1 MTTYFA
7 PVETDEQ
14 THELAAIA
22 GAIWNE
28 YWPAI
33 IGQNQTSYMIERFL
47 SYDAIARDMAEND
60 YEYWFVVAD
69 KDEPTERIVGF
80 TGGHNEPETNRFFI
94 SKIYLFAQ
102 ERGKHFASDVIAFYN
117 DLCLKRGFSAMYLTV
132 NKHNELGIRAYQGK
146 GFETIDAVAAD
157 IGHGFVMDDF
167 IMERRAQ

>member
-1 MTTYFA
+1 MTTYFV
-7 PVETDEQ
+7 PVETNEQ
-14 THELAAIA
+14 TRELASMAN
-22 GAIWNE
+22 AIWNE

-33 IGQNQTSYMIERFL
+33 IGQDQTSYMIERFL
-47 SYDAIARDMAEND
+47 SYDAITRDMTEND

-102 ERGKHFASDVIAFYN
+102 ERGKHFASDVITFYN
-117 DLCLKRGFSAMYLTV
+117 NLCLQRGLAAMYLTV
-132 NKHNELGIRAYQGK
+132 NKRNELGIRAYQGK
-146 GFETIDAVAAD
+146 RFETIDAVATD

>member
-14 THELAAIA
+14 TRELASMAN
-22 GAIWNE
+22 AIWNE

-33 IGQNQTSYMIERFL
+33 IGQDQTSYMIERFL
-47 SYDAIARDMAEND
+47 SHDAIAHDMTEND

-117 DLCLKRGFSAMYLTV
+117 DLCLQRGLSAMSLTV
-132 NKHNELGIRAYQGK
+132 NKDTELGVRAYQGK
-146 GFETIDAVAAD
+146 GFETIDAVETD
-157 IGHGFVMDDF
+157 IGHGFIMDDF

>member
-1 MTTYFA
+1 MTTYFI

-14 THELAAIA
+14 THQLANMAT
-22 GAIWNE
+22 AIWNE

-33 IGQNQTSYMIERFL
+33 IGQEQTTYMIERFQ
-47 SYDAIARDMAEND
+47 SYDAITRDMAEND

-80 TGGHNEPETNRFFI
+80 TGGHNESETNRFFI
-94 SKIYLFAQ
+94 SKIYLLAQ

-117 DLCLKRGFSAMYLTV
+117 DLCLKREFSAMHLTV

-146 GFETIDAVAAD
+146 GFETIDAVETD
-157 IGHGFVMDDF
+157 IGQGFIMDDF

>member
-1 MTTYFA
+1 MTTCFV

-14 THELAAIA
+14 THELAIMAHD
-22 GAIWNE
+22 IWNE

-33 IGQNQTSYMIERFL
+33 IGQEQTTYMVERFQ
-47 SYDAIARDMAEND
+47 SYDAITRDMAEND
-60 YEYWFVVAD
+60 YEYWFVVTD

-94 SKIYLFAQ
+94 SKIYLLEQ

-117 DLCLKRGFSAMYLTV
+117 DLCLQRGLAAMYLTV
-132 NKHNELGIRAYQGK
+132 NKRNELGIRAYQGK

-157 IGHGFVMDDF
+157 IGHGFIMDDF